1 MLHWTKRLFAIAAP
15 LLLTGCL
22 WGPGKFKS
30 ELMLHKDGSFVLDY
44 HGEIVVQI
52 PKDEFAPRKW
62 TDSQAFCFDKKL
74 NLTEGQDLPPIVI
87 GPPAPPAPP
96 AARAPGAVRV
106 VPPVIGPK
114 SRTCTLAEIAQQK
127 AQFEKSQAES
137 AARRRTEA
145 QNVAKMFGLPG
156 LDDASS
162 REFAAK
168 LTKYAGWRSVTYR
181 GNGVFDVDYH
191 FVGSAKQD
199 FLFPALPD
207 NDVLIPFVAI
217 RRRADGSVLV
227 TAPEFVGGAGPLG
240 TRAAGLSGMSRS
252 GSGMPLSRAEGRF
265 TVITD
270 GEILTNNSE
279 DGPTS
284 TARGREVRWDVNAS
298 SKKIPETLIRL

>member
-1 MLHWTKRLFAIAAP
+1 MHHWTRRLFAIAAP

-22 WGPGKFKS
+22 WGPGKFNS
-30 ELMLHKDGSFVLDY
+30 ELTLHRDGTFVLDY
-44 HGEIVVQI
+44 RGEIVVQI
-52 PKDEFAPRKW
+52 PKDEYAPMRW
-62 TDSQAFCFDKKL
+62 SDSQAYCVVGKS
-74 NLTEGQDLPPIVI
+74 GSGSLPVVI
-87 GPPAPPAPP
+87 APPPPAPPP
-96 AARAPGAVRV
+96 AASAVKTLPRVV
-106 VPPVIGPK
+106 VPPNRRP
-114 SRTCTLAEIAQQK
+114 CTPAEIAQQR
-127 AQFEKSQAES
+127 AAFEKNQAET
-137 AARRRTEA
+137 AERKRTEA
-145 QNVAKMFGLPG
+145 QNMAKMLGLPG
-156 LDDASS
+156 LDDQSS

-207 NDVLIPFVAI
+207 NDLLIPFIAI

-240 TRAAGLSGMSRS
+240 TRIGELPGATK
-252 GSGMPLSRAEGRF
+252 GMPSSRAEGGF
-265 TVITD
+265 TVVTD

-279 DGPTS
+279 DGPS
-284 TARGREVRWDVNAS
+284 AGPGGRVLHWDVTAS